1 MTTGIYVRIS
11 SDKAEKEVGVTRQR
25 HLCEKLADE
34 LGWTVSAVYD
44 DNSTSAFKKRSVV
57 LDDGTKAMRVVRPAW
72 MRMLADL
79 RAKVIDSVIVYD
91 SDRLLREPRDLED
104 LVDIWEESGR
114 TIQFRAQTGSL
125 RMEVDADLLH
135 ARIMVA
141 MANQSSKDTSR
152 RVKAAAVERAT
163 RGQYHGASAAFG
175 YELVKDEDGKVITL
189 REHREHAPMVRE
201 AYAHL
206 LSGGS
211 LHSIV
216 KRWNEEKRTTS
227 RGNPWRSSPLKRS
240 LTTATIIGMR
250 EHDGELF
257 PTDWPAL
264 VSKDDWDKLRTL
276 LSDPSRRRKGFG
288 SGPGTG
294 KYVLSGL
301 VRCGGCGRSMVASVY
316 SGGRGTRGW
325 VCAMSNTAGCTN
337 SSRIAR
343 EPLET
348 YVVEGALAR
357 LDSPALA
364 SDETTSDEHVELRKA
379 IDADHTRLRQ
389 LEDDYYDGLFEGDRA
404 GFVRQRDRL
413 TSRIADSER
422 QLLSA
427 AQKSVLAGIDSV
439 QTLRTNWEDETV
451 ARRNSIL
458 GAVIDKI
465 VIGKYPAGL
474 PYTLHHRKVESIEQ
488 FQDRKRAHQLAVLEA
503 RVTIEW
509 RA

>member
-1 MTTGIYVRIS
+1 MSTRTAVYVRIS
-11 SDKAEKEVGVTRQR
+11 SDRDERKVGVDRQEQDCR
-25 HLCEKLADE
+25 SLASN
-34 LGWTVSAVYD
+34 LGWTVEHVYV
-44 DNSTSAFKKRSVV
+44 DNDTSAWKKTSVE
-57 LDDGTKAMRVVRPAW
+57 LPDGSKVRRNVRPLFEQ
-72 MRMLADL
+72 MLTAL
-79 RAKVIDSVIVYD
+79 RRGEYD
-91 SDRLLREPRDLED
+91 SLIAYDLDRVAREPRDLEN
-104 LVDIWEESGR
+104 LIEVVEQFGR
-114 TIQFRAQTGSL
+114 TVKSYTGNMALDSDHGIYSA
-125 RMEVDADLLH
+125 RGEVNH
-135 ARIMVA
+135 A
-141 MANQSSKDTSR
+141 NKSSRDTSR
-152 RVKAAAVERAT
+152 RVRDAARHRAMQ
-163 RGQYHGASAAFG
+163 GQYHGASAAFG

-227 RGNPWRSSPLKRS
+227 RGNPWRSSPLKRA

-250 EHDGELF
+250 EHAGELF
-257 PTDWPAL
+257 PAEWPAL
-264 VSKDDWDKLRTL
+264 VNKDDWDKLRTL
-276 LSDPSRRRKGFG
+276 LSDPSRRRQGFG

-294 KYVLSGL
+294 RYVLSGL

-325 VCAMSNTAGCTN
+325 VCAMSNTSGCTN

-343 EPLET
+343 DPLET

-357 LDSPALA
+357 LDSDALA
-364 SDETTSDEHVELRKA
+364 PDDEEGDQHVELRQA

-389 LEDDYYDGLFEGDRA
+389 LEDDYYDGLFKGDRA
-404 GFVRQRDRL
+404 GYVRQRDRL

-439 QTLRTNWEDETV
+439 ETLRGRWEDETV
-451 ARRNSIL
+451 ARRNAIL
-458 GAVIDKI
+458 GAIIDKI

-474 PYTLHHRKVESIEQ
+474 PYTLHHRKSETLEE
-488 FQDRKRAHQLAVLEA
+488 FEGRKRAHQLAVLEA